1 MVKHNSILNN
11 IITQLFKTLH
21 YILIIVM
28 STNSNYYIHMTFL
41 FFASLSNPYLQT
53 WGLGERGELD
63 AQWVELYKK
72 RYLKHAIMEC
82 IIAQT
87 FHIMEGPTQ
96 KSLSSMPGPIMGTT
110 GLRIARPYY
119 GHHRTSYCPALLWA
133 PQDFVNRSYCPALLW
148 APQDFVHRTSE
159 SCNVP
164 PHQPQYN
171 NAM

>member
-1 MVKHNSILNN
+1 MHHCTN
-11 IITQLFKTLH
+11 ISHHGRTDPKIPQLH
-21 YILIIVM
+21 
-28 STNSNYYIHMTFL
+28 
-41 FFASLSNPYLQT
+41 
-53 WGLGERGELD
+53 
-63 AQWVELYKK
+63 
-72 RYLKHAIMEC
+72 
-82 IIAQT
+82 
-87 FHIMEGPTQ
+87 
-96 KSLSSMPGPIMGTT
+96 
-110 GLRIARPYY
+110 ARPYY